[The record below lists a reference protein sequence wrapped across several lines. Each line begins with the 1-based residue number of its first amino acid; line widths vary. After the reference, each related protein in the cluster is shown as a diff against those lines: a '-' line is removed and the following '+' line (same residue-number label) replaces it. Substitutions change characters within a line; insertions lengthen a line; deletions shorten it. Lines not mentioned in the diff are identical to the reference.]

1 MHRTDFTRRQLHTL
15 ELQISKNWRFWIDSC
30 DSDLSKHQG
39 ILCFYRNSRFTQT
52 AAYFFD
58 DGDSYVR
65 EKLLLWF
72 HACPKTHARTSA
84 TSLSKQ
90 TFSTVLKIR
99 PKFQCPH
106 EKTCHKELRQRPVC
120 GFWYDFLQKM
130 LQSHGFLQPVL
141 MSKTRIA
148 TMTCK

>member
-15 ELQISKNWRFWIDSC
+15 ELQISKTAGFELISWLGFIEASGNSMF
-30 DSDLSKHQG
+30 LSKFA
-39 ILCFYRNSRFTQT
+39 FYADGSIF
-52 AAYFFD
+52 FFD
-58 DGDSYVR
+58 DDDSYVR

-90 TFSTVLKIR
+90 TFSTVLRIR

-106 EKTCHKELRQRPVC
+106 EKTRHKELRQRPVC

-130 LQSHGFLQPVL
+130 LQSHSFLQPVL